1 MDYGHAIEFGVF
13 ITPTNQ
19 PPQQPVQLAQLA
31 ERLGYD
37 LATFQDHP
45 YQPAFHDTWTLM
57 SWVAAQTSTIRIA
70 PNVANVPLRQPAVLA
85 RSAASLD
92 LLSGGRF
99 ELGLGAG
106 GFWDAIEA
114 MGGTKLTPGQG
125 VDALREAIE
134 IIRAV
139 WDTSERSGVRV
150 DGQHHRAAGAK
161 RGPRPAHPIGLW
173 IGAYKPRMLRLT
185 GRHGDGWLPS
195 LGYMQPGDL
204 GRASATIDEAA
215 ARAGRD
221 AHEIRRLLNIN
232 GAITERSSG
241 QLQGPADQW
250 VEELVELALEHGTG
264 TFILGTDDPGLMQR
278 FIEEVAPAVREQVAA
293 ERGVRGIEVAP
304 RLSAAAIARRAAAI
318 DYDAIPASLA
328 ATAVEPGSWEYP
340 DAQHTYLRG
349 GEPGVVLRPTSPAQV
364 ADALA
369 YAREQRAAHAAA
381 QRGAQAPEGD
391 AAPAAGQA
399 AVLPISIRSGG
410 HGISGRST
418 NDGGIVIDL
427 GALDR
432 IDVVDATRR
441 LVRIGAGAT
450 WGRVATVLD
459 EHGWAISSGD
469 YGGVGVGGL
478 ATAGG
483 VGFLGREHGLTI
495 DHLEAVDVV
504 LASGELVRA
513 SRDERPE
520 LFWGMRGAGANLGV
534 AVAFELVAQP
544 VGEIGFAQL
553 AFDASESAGFL
564 EGWGAATEA
573 SDRVVTPFLLLGRD
587 RPGRIRVAQ
596 AMIAVDASD
605 PDAIIE
611 HLQPFAM
618 VAPLVQ
624 QQVIRTRYAGVID
637 NAPGGAHQGQGEPT
651 TRSALIGSITPEVA
665 RGLARFLDAGAHYFF
680 QIRAMGGAIGDVAP
694 EETAFAHRGVRFSV
708 IAFGMDRARLD
719 AAWDT
724 LVAPHASGLYLSF
737 ETDQRPGRLEDAFPP
752 ATLARLRALKAEVD
766 PENLFR
772 DNFNVV
778 AAQ

>member
-1 MDYGHAIEFGVF
+1 MRGWHMDYGHEIEFGVF

-19 PPQQPVQLAQLA
+19 SPQQPVRLAQAAELA
-31 ERLGYD
+31 GFD

-45 YQPAFHDTWTLM
+45 YQPAFHDTWTLL
-57 SWVAAQTSTIRIA
+57 SYVGAVTDRIRLS

-92 LLSGGRF
+92 LLTGGRV

-114 MGGTKLTPGQG
+114 MGGEKLTPGQG
-125 VDALREAIE
+125 VDALAEAIA
-134 IIRAV
+134 IIRGI
-139 WDTSERSGVRV
+139 WDTAERGGLRV
-150 DGQHHRAAGAK
+150 DGTHHRAAGAK
-161 RGPRPAHPIGLW
+161 RGPRPAHRVPIH

-185 GRHGDGWLPS
+185 GRLGDGWLPS
-195 LGYMQPGDL
+195 LGYLQPGDL
-204 GRASATIDEAA
+204 ARGNAAIDEAA

-221 AHEIRRLLNIN
+221 AHEIRRLLNV
-232 GAITERSSG
+232 GADM
-241 QLQGPADQW
+241 ADPEKAEQ
-250 VEELVELALEHGTG
+250 LVELAIEHGMS
-264 TFILGTDDPGLMQR
+264 TFIVATDDAGTMQR
-278 FIEEVAPAVREQVAA
+278 FMAEVAPAVREQVAA
-293 ERGVRGIEVAP
+293 ERAARGTSVAP
-304 RLSAAAIARRAAAI
+304 RLPAAALAKRAPAL
-318 DYDAIPASLA
+318 DYDRVPASLA

-340 DAQHTYLRG
+340 ERQNTYLRG
-349 GEPGVVLRPTSPAQV
+349 GAPGLILRPTSPAQV
-364 ADALA
+364 ADALD
-369 YAREQRAAHAAA
+369 YARRQGVA
-381 QRGAQAPEGD
+381 EGRV
-391 AAPAAGQA
+391 PLS
-399 AVLPISIRSGG
+399 VRSAG

-418 NDGGIVIDL
+418 NDGGIVIDV

-432 IDVVDATRR
+432 IDVVDASRR

-450 WGRVATVLD
+450 WGAVARVLD

-469 YGGVGVGGL
+469 FGGVGVGGL

-495 DHLEAVDVV
+495 DHIESVDVV
-504 LASGELVRA
+504 LADGDLVRA
-513 SRDERPE
+513 SRDDHPE
-520 LFWGMRGAGANLGV
+520 LFWGMRGAGGNLGV
-534 AVAFELVAQP
+534 AVAFEMIAQP

-553 AFDASESAGFL
+553 AFDAGETAEFF
-564 EGWGAATEA
+564 EGWGAVTEA
-573 SDRVVTPFLLLGRD
+573 SDRAVTPFLLLGRD
-587 RPGRIRVAQ
+587 QPTRGGGGRARVAQ

-605 PDAIIE
+605 PEEIVG

-618 VAPLVQ
+618 IAPLVG

-637 NAPGGAHQGQGEPT
+637 NAPGGSHQGQGEPA
-651 TRSALIGSITPEVA
+651 TRSALLGSITPEVA

-680 QIRAMGGAIGDVAP
+680 QLRAMGGAIAEVASD
-694 EETAFAHRGVRFSV
+694 ETAFAHRDAKFSV
-708 IAFGMDRARLD
+708 IAFGMDRVRLD

-737 ETDQRPGRLEDAFPP
+737 ETDQRPGRLEEAFPP

-778 AAQ
+778 AGAPGPPPVAE

>member
-1 MDYGHAIEFGVF
+1 MILTSDAVARSMDYGHEIEFGVF
-13 ITPTNQ
+13 ITPSNQ
-19 PPQQPVQLAQLA
+19 QPQQPVRLAQVA
-31 ERLGYD
+31 EQAGFD

-45 YQPAFHDTWTLM
+45 YQPAFHDTWTLL
-57 SWVAAQTSTIRIA
+57 SYVAAATERIRLS

-92 LLSGGRF
+92 LLTGGRV

-114 MGGTKLTPGQG
+114 MGGTRLTPGQG
-125 VDALREAIE
+125 VDALGEAIA
-134 IIRAV
+134 IIREI
-139 WDTSERSGVRV
+139 WSTGERGGVRV

-161 RGPRPAHPIGLW
+161 RGPRPAHPIPLH

-185 GRHGDGWLPS
+185 GRLGDGWLPS
-195 LGYMQPGDL
+195 LGYLQPGDL
-204 GRASATIDEAA
+204 GRGNAAIDEAA
-215 ARAGRD
+215 ARAGREP
-221 AHEIRRLLNIN
+221 HEIRRLLNV
-232 GAITERSSG
+232 GADF
-241 QLQGPADQW
+241 ADAAQIDRA
-250 VEELVELALEHGTG
+250 VELAIEDGIG
-264 TFILGTDDPGLMQR
+264 TFIVAADDPGTMQR
-278 FIEEVAPAVREQVAA
+278 FMAEVAPAVRERVAAARA
-293 ERGVRGIEVAP
+293 ERGTAVAP
-304 RLSAAAIARRAAAI
+304 RLGAAAMALRAEAL
-318 DYDAIPASLA
+318 DYGAIPESLR

-340 DAQHTYLRG
+340 ERQHTYLRG
-349 GEPGVVLRPTSPAQV
+349 GAPGVLLRPTSPAQV
-364 ADALA
+364 AEALA
-369 YAREQRAAHAAA
+369 YARSQGVA
-381 QRGAQAPEGD
+381 EGRV
-391 AAPAAGQA
+391 P
-399 AVLPISIRSGG
+399 LSIRSAG

-418 NDGGIVIDL
+418 NDGGIVIDV

-432 IDVVDATRR
+432 IDVVDVSRR

-495 DHLEAVDVV
+495 DHIEAVEVV
-504 LASGELVRA
+504 LADGSLVRA
-513 SRDERPE
+513 SRDEHQE

-534 AVAFELVAQP
+534 AVAFEMVAQEL
-544 VGEIGFAQL
+544 GTIGFAQL
-553 AFDASESAGFL
+553 AFDASETADFF
-564 EGWGAATEA
+564 ERWGATTEA
-573 SDRVVTPFLLLGRD
+573 ADRAVTPFLLLGGDQRGKP
-587 RPGRIRVAQ
+587 RLAQ
-596 AMIAVDASD
+596 AMIAVDAAE
-605 PDAIIE
+605 PEGIID

-618 VAPLVQ
+618 IAPLVG
-624 QQVIRTRYAGVID
+624 QQVVQTRYAGVID
-637 NAPGGAHQGQGEPT
+637 NAPGGAHRGQGEPT

-665 RGLARFLDAGAHYFF
+665 TALARFLDAGAHYFF
-680 QIRAMGGAIGDVAP
+680 QIRAMGGAIGDVASDA
-694 EETAFAHRGVRFSV
+694 TAFAHREAKFSV
-708 IAFGMDRARLD
+708 IAFGANRARLD

-778 AAQ
+778 AGAAATVIE

>member
-1 MDYGHAIEFGVF
+1 MDFGHEIEFGVF

-19 PPQQPVQLAQLA
+19 APQQPVQLAQAAELA
-31 ERLGYD
+31 GFD

-45 YQPAFHDTWTLM
+45 YQPAFHDTWTLL
-57 SWVAAQTSTIRIA
+57 SYVGAVTERIRLS

-92 LLSGGRF
+92 LLTGGRV
-99 ELGLGAG
+99 ELGLGSG

-125 VDALREAIE
+125 VDALSEAIR
-134 IIRAV
+134 IIREIWSTA
-139 WDTSERSGVRV
+139 ERGGVRV
-150 DGQHHRAAGAK
+150 DGTHHRASGAK
-161 RGPRPAHPIGLW
+161 RGPQPAHPVPIH

-185 GRHGDGWLPS
+185 GRLGDGWLPS

-204 GRASATIDEAA
+204 ARGNATIDEAA

-221 AHEIRRLLNIN
+221 AHEIRRLLNV
-232 GAITERSSG
+232 GADMAD
-241 QLQGPADQW
+241 PAK
-250 VEELVELALEHGTG
+250 VEQLVELAIEHGTS
-264 TFILGTDDPGLMQR
+264 TFIVATDDAGTMQR
-278 FIEEVAPAVREQVAA
+278 FMAEVAPAVREQVAA
-293 ERGVRGIEVAP
+293 ERASRGTEVGP
-304 RLSAAAIARRAAAI
+304 RLSAAALAKRAPALDYAAV
-318 DYDAIPASLA
+318 PASLA

-340 DAQHTYLRG
+340 ERQNTYLRG
-349 GEPGVVLRPTSPAQV
+349 GAPGIVLRPTSPAQV
-364 ADALA
+364 AEAIDF
-369 YAREQRAAHAAA
+369 ARRQGVA
-381 QRGAQAPEGD
+381 EGRV
-391 AAPAAGQA
+391 PLS
-399 AVLPISIRSGG
+399 VRSGG

-418 NDGGIVIDL
+418 NDGGIVIDV

-432 IDVVDATRR
+432 IDVVDASRR

-450 WGRVATVLD
+450 WGEVARVLD

-469 YGGVGVGGL
+469 FGGVGVGGL

-504 LASGELVRA
+504 LADGDLVRA
-513 SRDERPE
+513 SRDDHPE

-544 VGEIGFAQL
+544 VGDIGFAQL
-553 AFDASESAGFL
+553 AFDAGETAEFFA
-564 EGWGAATEA
+564 GWGAATEA

-587 RPGRIRVAQ
+587 RPGQGGSGRGRVAQ

-605 PDAIIE
+605 PEEIVE

-618 VAPLVQ
+618 IAPLVG

-637 NAPGGAHQGQGEPT
+637 NAPGGAHQGQGEPA

-665 RGLARFLDAGAHYFF
+665 KGLARFLDAGAHYFF
-680 QIRAMGGAIGDVAP
+680 QIRAMGGAVADVP
-694 EETAFAHRGVRFSV
+694 SDETAFAHRDAKFSV
-708 IAFGMDRARLD
+708 IAFGMDRVRLD

-737 ETDQRPGRLEDAFPP
+737 ETDQRPGRLEEAFPP

-778 AAQ
+778 ATAAVVAHPVVE

>member
-1 MDYGHAIEFGVF
+1 MDYGHEIEFGVF

-19 PPQQPVQLAQLA
+19 RPQQPVQLAQLA
-31 ERLGYD
+31 ERVGFD

-57 SWVAAQTSTIRIA
+57 SYVAAVTERIRLS

-92 LLSGGRF
+92 LLTGGRV
-99 ELGLGAG
+99 ELGLGSG

-125 VDALREAIE
+125 VDALGEAIA
-134 IIRAV
+134 IIREI
-139 WDTSERSGVRV
+139 WSTGERGGVRV

-161 RGPRPAHPIGLW
+161 RGPRPAHPIPLH

-185 GRHGDGWLPS
+185 GRLGDGWLPS

-204 GRASATIDEAA
+204 AKGNATIDEAA
-215 ARAGRD
+215 ARADREPG
-221 AHEIRRLLNIN
+221 EIRRLLNI
-232 GAITERSSG
+232 GADFADPAQTG
-241 QLQGPADQW
+241 Q
-250 VEELVELALEHGTG
+250 LVELAIEHGTS
-264 TFILGTDDPGLMQR
+264 TFILSTDDPSTLQR
-278 FIEEVAPAVREQVAA
+278 FMAEVAPAVREQVAA
-293 ERGVRGIEVAP
+293 ERRARGTAVAS
-304 RLSAAAIARRAAAI
+304 RLSAAAIALRAEAL
-318 DYDAIPASLA
+318 DYEAIPESLR

-340 DAQHTYLRG
+340 ERRNTYLRG
-349 GEPGVVLRPTSPAQV
+349 GAPGVLLRPTSPAQV

-369 YAREQRAAHAAA
+369 YARSQGAALAGE
-381 QRGAQAPEGD
+381 GAGRVP
-391 AAPAAGQA
+391 
-399 AVLPISIRSGG
+399 LSIRSAG

-418 NDGGIVIDL
+418 NDGGIVVDL

-432 IDVVDATRR
+432 IDVVDASRR

-459 EHGWAISSGD
+459 GHGWAISSGD

-483 VGFLGREHGLTI
+483 VGYLGREHGLTI
-495 DHLEAVDVV
+495 DHIEAIDVV
-504 LASGELVRA
+504 LADGSLVRA
-513 SRDERPE
+513 SRDEHPE
-520 LFWGMRGAGANLGV
+520 LFWGMRGAGGNLAV
-534 AVAFELVAQP
+534 AVAFEMVAQP

-553 AFDASESAGFL
+553 AFDASETADFF
-564 EGWGAATEA
+564 ERWGAATEA
-573 SDRVVTPFLLLGRD
+573 SDRVVTPFLLLGGD
-587 RPGRIRVAQ
+587 QPGRPRVAQ

-605 PDAIIE
+605 PDTIVE

-618 VAPLVQ
+618 VAPLVG
-624 QQVIRTRYAGVID
+624 QQVIKTPYAGVID
-637 NAPGGAHQGQGEPT
+637 NAPGGAHQGQGEPA
-651 TRSALIGSITPEVA
+651 TRSALLGSITPEVA
-665 RGLARFLDAGAHYFF
+665 RALARFLDAGTHHFF
-680 QIRAMGGAIGDVAP
+680 QLRAMGGAIADVASDA
-694 EETAFAHRGVRFSV
+694 TAFAHRGAAFSV
-708 IAFGMDRARLD
+708 IAFGAHRARLD

-737 ETDQRPGRLEDAFPP
+737 ETDQRPGRLEEAFPP

-772 DNFNVV
+772 DNFTVV
-778 AAQ
+778 AVTAVE

>member
-1 MDYGHAIEFGVF
+1 MDYGHDIEFGVF

-19 PPQQPVQLAQLA
+19 QPQQPVQLAQLA
-31 ERLGYD
+31 ESVGFD

-57 SWVAAQTSTIRIA
+57 SWVAAQTSSIRLS

-92 LLSGGRF
+92 LLSGGRV

-125 VDALREAIE
+125 VDALREAIT
-134 IIRAV
+134 IIREL
-139 WDTSERSGVRV
+139 WNTSERGGVRV
-150 DGQHHRAAGAK
+150 DGQHHRATGAK
-161 RGPRPAHPIGLW
+161 RGPRPAHPIPIH

-185 GRHGDGWLPS
+185 GQLGDGWLPS

-204 GRASATIDEAA
+204 AKGNAAIDEAA
-215 ARAGRD
+215 TRAGRD
-221 AHEIRRLLNIN
+221 PREIRRLLNV
-232 GAITERSSG
+232 GADMADAAQVG
-241 QLQGPADQW
+241 QL
-250 VEELVELALEHGTG
+250 VEMALDDGIG
-264 TFILGTDDPGLMQR
+264 TFIVATDDPSAMQR
-278 FIEEVAPAVREQVAA
+278 FMAEVAPAVREQVAA
-293 ERGVRGIEVAP
+293 ERAARGTEVAP
-304 RLSAAAIARRAAAI
+304 RLGAAAIALRAEAL
-318 DYDAIPASLA
+318 DYAAIPASLA
-328 ATAVEPGSWEYP
+328 ATAVEPGSWSYP
-340 DAQHTYLRG
+340 ERQHTYLRG
-349 GEPGVVLRPTSPAQV
+349 GAPGLILRPTSPAQV
-364 ADALA
+364 ADALD
-369 YAREQRAAHAAA
+369 YARSQGAAD
-381 QRGAQAPEGD
+381 RVP
-391 AAPAAGQA
+391 
-399 AVLPISIRSGG
+399 LSIRSAG

-427 GALDR
+427 GELDR
-432 IDVVDATRR
+432 IDIVDAERR

-450 WGRVATVLD
+450 WGAVARVLD

-495 DHLEAVDVV
+495 DHIESIEVV
-504 LASGELVRA
+504 LADGDLVRA
-513 SRDERPE
+513 SRDEHEE
-520 LFWGMRGAGANLGV
+520 LFWGMRGAGGNLGV
-534 AVAFELVAQP
+534 AVAFEMIAQP
-544 VGEIGFAQL
+544 IGEVGFAQL
-553 AFDASESAGFL
+553 AFDASETVDFL
-564 EGWGAATEA
+564 ERWGATTEA
-573 SDRVVTPFLLLGRD
+573 SARAVTPFLLLGGD
-587 RPGRIRVAQ
+587 QPGRPRVAQ
-596 AMIAVDASD
+596 AMIAVDASEPEEIVD
-605 PDAIIE
+605 

-618 VAPLVQ
+618 VGPLVG
-624 QQVIRTRYAGVID
+624 QQVVRTRYAGVID
-637 NAPGGAHQGQGEPT
+637 NAPGGAHQGRGEPT

-665 RGLARFLDAGAHYFF
+665 RALARFLDAGAHSFF
-680 QIRAMGGAIGDVAP
+680 QIRAMGGAIGDVASDA
-694 EETAFAHRGVRFSV
+694 TAFAHRDAQFSV
-708 IAFGMDRARLD
+708 IAFGGNRTRLD

-778 AAQ
+778 VPAAASVVE

>member
-1 MDYGHAIEFGVF
+1 MDYGHEIEFGAF

-19 PPQQPVQLAQLA
+19 PPARPVQLAQLA
-31 ERLGYD
+31 EQLGFD

-57 SWVAAQTSTIRIA
+57 TWVAAQTSTIRIA
-70 PNVANVPLRQPAVLA
+70 PNVTNVPLRQPAVLA

-99 ELGLGAG
+99 ELGLGSG

-114 MGGTKLTPGQG
+114 MGGEKLTPGQG

-134 IIRAV
+134 IIRGV
-139 WDTSERSGVRV
+139 WDTSERGGVRV
-150 DGQHHRAAGAK
+150 DGQHHRASGAK

-204 GRASATIDEAA
+204 AKGNATIDEAA

-221 AHEIRRLLNIN
+221 PREIRRLLNI
-232 GAITERSSG
+232 GADY
-241 QLQGPADQW
+241 ADPSK
-250 VEELVELALEHGTG
+250 VEHLTDLALEHGTA
-264 TFILGTDDPGLMQR
+264 TFILAADEPSLMQR
-278 FIEEVAPAVREQVAA
+278 FMAEVAPAVRERVAA
-293 ERGVRGIEVAP
+293 ERADRGTEVAP
-304 RLSAAAIARRAAAI
+304 RLSTAAIARRVAAL

-340 DAQHTYLRG
+340 DRQNTYLRG
-349 GEPGVVLRPTSPAQV
+349 GAPGVILRPTSPAQV

-369 YAREQRAAHAAA
+369 YAREQGAASG
-381 QRGAQAPEGD
+381 RVP
-391 AAPAAGQA
+391 
-399 AVLPISIRSGG
+399 LSIRSGG

-418 NDGGIVIDL
+418 NDAGIVIDL
-427 GALDR
+427 SALDR
-432 IDVVDATRR
+432 IDVVDASRR
-441 LVRIGAGAT
+441 LVRVGAGAT

-495 DHLEAVDVV
+495 DHLESVDVV

-513 SRDERPE
+513 SRDEHAE
-520 LFWGMRGAGANLGV
+520 LFFGLRGAGANLGV
-534 AVAFELVAQP
+534 AVAFELIAQP

-553 AFDASESAGFL
+553 AFDASETADFF
-564 EGWGAATEA
+564 ERWGATTEA

-587 RPGRIRVAQ
+587 RPGQGRVAQ

-605 PDAIIE
+605 PEVIVE
-611 HLQPFAM
+611 HLQPFAAI
-618 VAPLVQ
+618 APLVG
-624 QQVIRTRYAGVID
+624 QQVIKTSYAGVID
-637 NAPGGAHQGQGEPT
+637 NAPGGAHQGQGEPA
-651 TRSALIGSITPEVA
+651 TRSALLRSITPQVA
-665 RGLARFLDAGAHYFF
+665 TTLARFLDAGVHYFF
-680 QIRAMGGAIGDVAP
+680 QIRAMGGAIGDVAADA
-694 EETAFAHRGVRFSV
+694 TAFAHRDAQFSV
-708 IAFGMDRARLD
+708 IAFGMDRTRLD

-752 ATLARLRALKAEVD
+752 ATLARIRALKAEVD

-772 DNFNVV
+772 DNFNV
-778 AAQ
+778 AADRRSRSSS